1 MRVHPIDLSRSRTL
15 SRAIAFA
22 AQGVALKHPW
32 HSWSGVRGGDGAV
45 VIAMRSTDVQVD
57 GSGSRCL
64 LWAPAIGPDAEFEWT
79 SHQERLEHC
88 ALATRRGAAEGLVSY
103 GRENVFNPDEVLAV
117 RVVKVGTQ
125 YWAKWGAVTRT
136 RRSRRFRMPGTR
148 SADARLAA

>member
-1 MRVHPIDLSRSRTL
+1 MPVHPIDLSRPRIL

-64 LWAPAIGPDAEFEWT
+64 LWAPATAPDADFEWT

-103 GRENVFNPDEVLAV
+103 GRENVFNPDEILAV
-117 RVVKVGTQ
+117 RVVKVGKQ
-125 YWAKWGAVTRT
+125 YWAKWGAVARA
-136 RRSRRFRMPGTR
+136 RRSKRVRMPGTR